1 VGLRLT
7 LKLLLHILV
16 LEFGTLVRHGG
27 GRSGLSDVLEV
38 ISVDRCVCGVRAM
51 CGLPRGESSAPQT
64 LKTGKSRS
72 AGVRAFGA
80 KAETF
85 SISSQPISLFPV

>member
-27 GRSGLSDVLEV
+27 G
-38 ISVDRCVCGVRAM
+38 RCVCGVRAM